1 MPRQASNR
9 RMPPRALRA
18 RGRYLQRR
26 LRRSRMP
33 RVGGVLQPV
42 QYFKR
47 STYQTN
53 WVLNDTINNTFKS
66 LEFYLSSVPNHTEF
80 TSLYDQY
87 CIKKVV
93 FTLIPKFNVN
103 TLTDIVPPVWSV
115 LDYDGTFPTNQDGM
129 LQYQNLHTTR
139 GQTWHKRVLT
149 PAILTNQYN
158 GLTTA
163 YTPKKGQF
171 IDCQNDSVPHYG
183 ARIMLLPGV
192 TGGSETP
199 FAYDLKTTYY
209 LAFKNVR

>member
-1 MPRQASNR
+1 MVIDASSSLQSSYA
-9 RMPPRALRA
+9 PRALRA

-103 TLTDIVPPVWSV
+103 TLTDIVPRYGLCWIMTARSRQIKMVCYNTRIYIPQEVK
-115 LDYDGTFPTNQDGM
+115 LGTREF
-129 LQYQNLHTTR
+129 
-139 GQTWHKRVLT
+139 
-149 PAILTNQYN
+149 
-158 GLTTA
+158 
-163 YTPKKGQF
+163 
-171 IDCQNDSVPHYG
+171 
-183 ARIMLLPGV
+183 
-192 TGGSETP
+192 
-199 FAYDLKTTYY
+199 
-209 LAFKNVR
+209 